1 MNYEVPIERLYHH
14 CDPALIAIPTSQSS
28 NTLETIIGQSR
39 AVKAMQFGLGITSK
53 GFNLYVSGLP
63 GTGRT
68 TAIKRFIEEI
78 AAQQAVPP
86 DWCYV
91 NNFSDPA
98 RPNAIQLPPGRAVE
112 FQKDMDRL
120 AREGLK
126 EIRNAFESEQY
137 VNLKE
142 ETLHEYQQQK
152 QTLLENINQYAQK
165 EGFLIQPTAM
175 GLLTIPVLNGKPLE
189 ESEFISLPEA
199 QKKEII
205 EKQEKLQETLENALR
220 QARILDRSAS
230 DALGQL
236 DRKVAT
242 FAVHRLIDEIKE
254 KYQSIPEVNDF
265 VDQVVND
272 ILDNLNLFKG
282 ESDEEATQNV
292 PASARDSKKP
302 SLRKY
307 SVNVLVDN
315 SSLKGAP
322 VVVEMNPTYPNLFGK
337 IEQEAQFGTLV
348 TDFTLIRQGALHR
361 ANGGYLVL
369 PINAL
374 LTNPFAWDN
383 LKRALENQE
392 IVIEEMIE
400 HLGFATKSLRPEPIP
415 LNVKIILI
423 GVPTIFQLLQSLDE
437 QFDELF
443 KVKADFDTTMPRN
456 PQSIQEYIAFVAT
469 LCNNEGLKHLDQA
482 ALARF
487 VEIGSRL
494 AEDQLKLSV
503 RFRELSD
510 IIREA
515 HYYAQQENADL
526 IGVAHI
532 QKAIVERRQR
542 SSLIPE
548 KIYEMIQRNIIKID
562 IQGAKVGQV
571 NGLSVVELGDITFGQ
586 PSRIT
591 VSIGLGREGLIDI
604 ERESKLGGPIHTK
617 GVLILS
623 GFLTERFAQ
632 DKPLSLSARLVFEQ
646 NYSGVE
652 GDSASST
659 ELYAILSALSGLP
672 IRQGIAVTGSV
683 NQKGE
688 IQAIGGVN
696 EKIEGFFDVCQAI
709 GLSGEQG
716 VLIPKSNIDN
726 LMLKEEVR
734 QAVAQ
739 GKFHIWAVDTV
750 EEGIEILTGV
760 PAGVRQED
768 GSYPENS
775 VFALVNQRLQEMA
788 ERIELFERAE
798 ESRYN
803 EEEEDEG
810 EDGGQDEIDLSA

>member
-1 MNYEVPIERLYHH
+1 MIAEVPVERLYHR
-14 CDPALIAIPTSQSS
+14 CDPAEIAIPTSQASS
-28 NTLETIIGQSR
+28 TLETIIGQSR
-39 AVKAMQFGLGITSK
+39 AVKAMQFGLGIQSK
-53 GFNLYVSGLP
+53 GFNLYVSGMP

-68 TAIKRFIEEI
+68 TAIKRFIEEV
-78 AAQQAVPP
+78 AVQQPVPS

-91 NNFSDPA
+91 NNFADPT
-98 RPNAIQLPPGRAVE
+98 RPNAIQLPAGRAVE

-126 EIRNAFESEQY
+126 EIRNSFESEQY
-137 VNLKE
+137 ASLKE
-142 ETLHEYQQQK
+142 ETLRDYQQQK
-152 QTLLENINQYAQK
+152 QALLENINQYAQK
-165 EGFLIQPTAM
+165 EGFIIQATAM
-175 GLLTIPVLNGKPLE
+175 GLLTIPVVNGKPLE
-189 ESEFISLPEA
+189 EADFINLPEE
-199 QKKEII
+199 QKKSII

-220 QARILDRSAS
+220 QARILDRTAS
-230 DALGQL
+230 DALQQL

-242 FAVHRLIDEIKE
+242 FAIKRLIDEIKE
-254 KYQSIPEVNDF
+254 KYQTVAEVNDF

-282 ESDEEATQNV
+282 ESDEEASQSPT
-292 PASARDSKKP
+292 PKASDSKKP

-315 SSLKGAP
+315 SALKGAP

-337 IEQEAQFGTLV
+337 IEQEAQFGTLI

-369 PINAL
+369 PVNAL
-374 LTNPFAWDN
+374 LTNPFAWEN

-392 IVIEEMIE
+392 IVIEEMLE
-400 HLGFATKSLRPEPIP
+400 HYGFATKSLRPEPIP
-415 LNVKIILI
+415 LRVKIILI

-443 KVKADFDTTMPRN
+443 KVKADFDTVMPRD
-456 PQSIQEYIAFVAT
+456 PQSIQDYVAFVAT
-469 LCNNEGLKHLDQA
+469 LCHNENLKHLDQE

-487 VEIGSRL
+487 IEIGSRL

-515 HYYAQQENADL
+515 HFYAEQENADL
-526 IGVAHI
+526 IHVHHI
-532 QKAIVERRQR
+532 QKAIAERRQR

-548 KIYEMIQRNIIKID
+548 KIYEMIQRGVIKID
-562 IQGAKVGQV
+562 IQGKKVGQV

-617 GVLILS
+617 GILILS
-623 GFLTERFAQ
+623 GFLSERFAQ

-646 NYSGVE
+646 NYSGVD

-659 ELYAILSALSGLP
+659 ELYAILSGLSG
-672 IRQGIAVTGSV
+672 ISIHQGIAVTGSI

-696 EKIEGFFDVCQAI
+696 EKIEGFFDVCSAI
-709 GLSGEQG
+709 GFNGQQG
-716 VLIPKSNIDN
+716 VLIPKSNLDN

-739 GKFHIWAVDTV
+739 GKFHIWAVETV
-750 EEGIEILTGV
+750 EEGIEVLTGM
-760 PAGVRQED
+760 PAGERTQD
-768 GSYPENS
+768 GNYPPNTL
-775 VFALVNQRLQEMA
+775 FALVDERLREMA
-788 ERIELFERAE
+788 ERIEQFGRSDEGFSASGEEDTEEDGE
-798 ESRYN
+798 ESTN
-803 EEEEDEG
+803 P
-810 EDGGQDEIDLSA
+810 

>member
-1 MNYEVPIERLYHH
+1 MNFEVALEHLYHR
-14 CDPALIAIPTSQSS
+14 CDPADIAIPSSQSS
-28 NTLETIIGQSR
+28 RPLDTIIGQSR
-39 AVKAMQFGLGITSK
+39 AVKAMQFGLGIQSK
-53 GFNLYVSGLP
+53 GFNLYVSGYP

-78 AAQQAVPP
+78 ASQQPTPP

-91 NNFSDPA
+91 NNFNDPS
-98 RPNAIQLPPGRAVE
+98 RPNAIQLPSGKALE
-112 FQKDMDRL
+112 FQKDMDNL

-126 EIRNAFESEQY
+126 EIRSSFEGEQY
-137 VNLKE
+137 ASLKE
-142 ETLHEYQQQK
+142 ETLREFQQQK
-152 QTLLENINQYAQK
+152 QALLENINQHAQK

-175 GLLTIPVLNGKPLE
+175 GLLTIPVVNGKPLE
-189 ESEFISLPEA
+189 ESEFLNLPDP

-205 EKQEKLQETLENALR
+205 EKQGRLQETIENILR
-220 QARILDRSAS
+220 QARILDRTAS
-230 DALGQL
+230 DALQQL

-242 FAVHRLIDEIKE
+242 FAINRIIEEMKE
-254 KYQSIPEVNDF
+254 KYQAVPEVNDF
-265 VDQVVND
+265 IDQVVND
-272 ILDNLNLFKG
+272 ILTNLNLFKG
-282 ESDEEATQNV
+282 ESEEEAAQPTI
-292 PASARDSKKP
+292 ASGNDAKKP

-315 SSLKGAP
+315 SKVKGAP
-322 VVVEMNPTYPNLFGK
+322 VVVEMNPTYPNLCGK
-337 IEQEAQFGTLV
+337 IEQEAQFGTLI

-369 PINAL
+369 PVNTL

-400 HLGFATKSLRPEPIP
+400 RLGFATRSLRPEPIP
-415 LNVKIILI
+415 LKVKIILI
-423 GVPTIFQLLQSLDE
+423 GVPTIFQLLQSVDE

-443 KVKADFDTTMPRN
+443 KVKAEFDTTMSRN
-456 PQSIQEYIAFVAT
+456 PQSIQDYIAFVAT
-469 LCNNEGLKHLDQA
+469 LCHNEGLKPLDQA
-482 ALARF
+482 ALASF

-510 IIREA
+510 ILREA
-515 HYYAQQENADL
+515 HYYAQQENAEL
-526 IGVAHI
+526 IGLEHI
-532 QKAIVERRQR
+532 QKTIDERHQR
-542 SSLIPE
+542 SNLIAE
-548 KIYEMIQRNIIKID
+548 KIYELIQRNIIKID
-562 IQGAKVGQV
+562 VSGAKTGQV
-571 NGLSVVELGDITFGQ
+571 NGLSVLELGDISFGQ

-623 GFLTERFAQ
+623 GYLTERFAQ
-632 DKPLSLSARLVFEQ
+632 DKPLSLSAHLVFEQ

-696 EKIEGFFDVCQAI
+696 EKIEGFFEVCQAI
-709 GLSGEQG
+709 GLNGEQG
-716 VLIPKSNIDN
+716 VLIPKSNIEN
-726 LMLKEEVR
+726 LMLKKEVR
-734 QAVAQ
+734 QAVEQ
-739 GKFHIWAVDTV
+739 SKFHIWAVETV

-768 GSYPENS
+768 GTYPEHT
-775 VFALVNQRLQEMA
+775 VFARVNQRLQTMA
-788 ERIELFERAE
+788 ERIEQFGKE
-798 ESRYN
+798 EK
-803 EEEEDEG
+803 EQ
-810 EDGGQDEIDLSA
+810 GQV